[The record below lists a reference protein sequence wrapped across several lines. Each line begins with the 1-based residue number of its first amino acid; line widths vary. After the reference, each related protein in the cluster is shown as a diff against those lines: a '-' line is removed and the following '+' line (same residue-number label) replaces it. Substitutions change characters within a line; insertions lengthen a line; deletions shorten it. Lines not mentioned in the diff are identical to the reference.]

1 MNELAELVDDD
12 GSCFV
17 DGFTIGRYDFG
28 NVYFPDRL
36 NVAGL
41 DLDTIGKKRQCFFH
55 QMFYVVFTNVWCIIN
70 DPKK

>member
-41 DLDTIGKKRQCFFH
+41 DLDTIGKKRQCFFPLNFLVCH
-55 QMFYVVFTNVWCIIN
+55 FKCMVYY
-70 DPKK
+70 